1 VVDVGDVD
9 RPAARGDAPREAP
22 ADRDP
27 HAALDLLLEALGGAR
42 DELLRIV
49 VEEQDGGG
57 VDAQDVLGARQ
68 QLVEQRLE
76 GQLCEGR
83 VGEPVDVLELP
94 GGPGEAQQV
103 ARAEEDLA
111 AARGRDQRLGVVGGQ
126 APTLDRDGSHRA

>member
-9 RPAARGDAPREAP
+9 RPASRGDAAREAP

-42 DELLRIV
+42 DELLALV

-57 VDAQDVLGARQ
+57 VDAQDVLRARQ
-68 QLVEQRLE
+68 QLVEERLE
-76 GQLCEGR
+76 GQLGEGW

-94 GGPGEAQQV
+94 GG
-103 ARAEEDLA
+103 
-111 AARGRDQRLGVVGGQ
+111 GQ
-126 APTLDRDGSHRA
+126 IR